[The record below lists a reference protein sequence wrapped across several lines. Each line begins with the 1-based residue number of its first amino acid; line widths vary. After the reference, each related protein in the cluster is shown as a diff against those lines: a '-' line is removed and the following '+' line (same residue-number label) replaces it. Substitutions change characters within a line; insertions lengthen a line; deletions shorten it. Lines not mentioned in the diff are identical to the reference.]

1 MQRLARRLVAVLAV
15 AFVVVT
21 SSLLG
26 GSTASAATPI
36 VVGSCAAT
44 VQGEPGTPVQLQP
57 AAVLEPVVN
66 VVRALDPLNLITP
79 TVRSTLS
86 SMPPIPIG
94 AIPTG
99 TGVITAGTIAN
110 AVNAQLAKIPLLGPI
125 LAAVNKGVQNAFTGM
140 CGVTVKAVNTVAGA
154 VQDGTAA
161 VADQANK
168 TANSVLPGG
177 TGVVPGKPGTQPG
190 TGGNNPGGS
199 TGGGAPTTGGG
210 TTTTGSNVPLLPG
223 ADGNPLSNLNL
234 QPWNYGR
241 SPMSDYSSI
250 PFAKAGLYAPSPG
263 VRYGGGV
270 PGYSP
275 QFGILGTDSPPAD
288 GVQAAGH
295 AESLGGVSGRDIDI
309 SVLLAV
315 LALSGVTAALVRT
328 WVLRKAAAF
337 DGPRPARTGLAA

>member
-1 MQRLARRLVAVLAV
+1 MQRLARRLAAALAV

-99 TGVITAGTIAN
+99 TGFITAGQIASS
-110 AVNAQLAKIPLLGPI
+110 VNAQLAKIPLLGP
-125 LAAVNKGVQNAFTGM
+125 LLNAVNSGVQKAFASM
-140 CGVTVKAVNTVAGA
+140 CGITVKAVNTAAAAAQDNTAKAAEAANEGA
-154 VQDGTAA
+154 RSLGIAPAA
-161 VADQANK
+161 
-168 TANSVLPGG
+168 T
-177 TGVVPGKPGTQPG
+177 PGKPGTQPG
-190 TGGNNPGGS
+190 SQPGNQPGNGNPGSGAPGSNGGS
-199 TGGGAPTTGGG
+199 TGGPNFPIVPGTDPLTGIPYLTEGF
-210 TTTTGSNVPLLPG
+210 
-223 ADGNPLSNLNL
+223 D
-234 QPWNYGR
+234 YGR
-241 SPMSDYSSI
+241 SPMTDYSSI

-275 QFGILGTDSPPAD
+275 QFGILGTDTPPAD

-295 AESLGGVSGRDIDI
+295 AEALGGVPGRDIDI
-309 SVLLAV
+309 SVLIAV
-315 LALSGVTAALVRT
+315 LAMSGVTAALVRT
-328 WVLRKAAAF
+328 WVLRKAAV
-337 DGPRPARTGLAA
+337 

>member
-1 MQRLARRLVAVLAV
+1 MQRVARRLAAAFAV

-21 SSLLG
+21 SGLLG

-36 VVGSCAAT
+36 VVGSCATT
-44 VQGEPGTPVQLQP
+44 VQGAPGTPIQLQP

-99 TGVITAGTIAN
+99 TGFITAGQIGN
-110 AVNAQLAKIPLLGPI
+110 AVIAQLNRIPVLGPI
-125 LAAVNKGVQNAFTGM
+125 LGAVASGVQSAFAGM
-140 CGVTVKAVNTVAGA
+140 CGVTVQAVNAA
-154 VQDGTAA
+154 AAPIQDGTAA
-161 VADQANK
+161 AADQANK
-168 TANSVLPGG
+168 AAAGAGLAPRSTPGKTGGSQPGSPG
-177 TGVVPGKPGTQPG
+177 TPGNGTSVPGS
-190 TGGNNPGGS
+190 N
-199 TGGGAPTTGGG
+199 GGG
-210 TTTTGSNVPLLPG
+210 TNGGANSPVLDPGNYMGLPSLDPWTWGSF
-223 ADGNPLSNLNL
+223 
-234 QPWNYGR
+234 GR
-241 SPMSDYSSI
+241 SPMTDYSSI

-275 QFGILGTDSPPAD
+275 QFGILGTDTPPPD

-295 AESLGGVSGRDIDI
+295 AESLGGVPGRDIDI

-315 LALSGVTAALVRT
+315 LALSGVTAVLVRT
-328 WVLRKAAAF
+328 WVLRKAAV
-337 DGPRPARTGLAA
+337 